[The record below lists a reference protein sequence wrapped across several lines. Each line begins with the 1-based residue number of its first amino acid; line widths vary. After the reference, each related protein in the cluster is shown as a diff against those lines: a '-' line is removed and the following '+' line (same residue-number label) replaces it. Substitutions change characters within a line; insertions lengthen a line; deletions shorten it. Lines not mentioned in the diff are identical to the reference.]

1 MEEWFN
7 NREKR
12 YQSGMK
18 PISEERADRKNTI
31 IDKCSAVIISI
42 AVSIVGQQKYLK

>member
-1 MEEWFN
+1 MVQQSREEVSIRN
-7 NREKR
+7 E
-12 YQSGMK
+12 
-18 PISEERADRKNTI
+18 ADIGGKGRPQNTI